1 MAAQSSSPSPQD
13 GSGGGEFSDN
23 LVLQAP
29 QPMREDYI
37 QNAVNFLGHPK
48 VKGSPVFYR
57 RSFLEKKGL
66 TKEEIDEAFRRD
78 PQPNS
83 TDVAAVGSQQA
94 SIPNQSAG
102 TQPYKT
108 VQSPQAVTSSVS
120 TLPIVPQIQPQLSWP
135 RTLIG
140 VGVFLGVGASAAVV
154 LKKWFIPRLKS
165 WTQRAHAEG
174 AENSENELTSKLYEE
189 IKEAI
194 QASASAFSDIA
205 KTNQELLASKD
216 EDKKILTKMAQAFDS
231 QAEAFRS
238 LSESLNRISENR
250 FSQYNIVEDHF
261 QSAPWN
267 GPTNNSWRASQQ
279 INTYNT
285 SPRSDFDSGRH
296 PYMPVPGEP
305 TSGAFPSRSYVEQQ
319 QQRMQRPGYG
329 YQPQMS
335 NDRWS
340 PGTPLTNYHG
350 SPPPY
355 QYHHGAN
362 TIDEAPAP
370 APAPALA
377 PPAESPFQRHWVPP
391 QPPGVVMPEA
401 AAAIRQP
408 RQQGS
413 AAPRSPENAA
423 TEQPQPQPESTDDV
437 AGGVAMAS
445 AGNGE
450 AEQEREA
457 AA

>member
-1 MAAQSSSPSPQD
+1 MAAQSSTPSPQD

-23 LVLQAP
+23 LVIQAP

-66 TKEEIDEAFRRD
+66 TKEEIDEAFHRVPD

-83 TDVAAVGSQQA
+83 TDVAAVGSQQGA

-102 TQPYKT
+102 VQPYKT
-108 VQSPQAVTSSVS
+108 VQSPQAVNAG
-120 TLPIVPQIQPQLSWP
+120 PIVPHAQPQLSWS
-135 RTLIG
+135 RTIIG
-140 VGVFLGVGASAAVV
+140 VGVFLGLGASAAVV
-154 LKKWFIPRLKS
+154 LKKMFVPRLKS
-165 WTQRAHAEG
+165 WIQRAHVEG
-174 AENSENELTSKLYEE
+174 DENSGNELTSKFYEE

-194 QASASAFSDIA
+194 QDSASAFSDIA

-216 EDKKILTKMAQAFDS
+216 EDKKILTRLAQAFDS

-238 LSESLNRISENR
+238 LSESLNHMNENW
-250 FSQYNIVEDHF
+250 FSQYNLMEDPF

-267 GPTNNSWRASQQ
+267 GSSNNSWTASQQ
-279 INTYNT
+279 TNVYNT
-285 SPRSDFDSGRH
+285 SPRSDFDSGRR
-296 PYMPVPGEP
+296 PFIAIPGEP

-319 QQRMQRPGYG
+319 RMQRPGYG
-329 YQPQMS
+329 FQSQMS

-350 SPPPY
+350 ASPPY
-355 QYHHGAN
+355 QYHHGPNA
-362 TIDEAPAP
+362 IDEAPAP
-370 APAPALA
+370 
-377 PPAESPFQRHWVPP
+377 PAESLFQRRWVPP

-408 RQQGS
+408 RQQGAAAQRPSES
-413 AAPRSPENAA
+413 AAS
-423 TEQPQPQPESTDDV
+423 EQPQSDAA
-437 AGGVAMAS
+437 AGGVAMTNA
-445 AGNGE
+445 ANAE
-450 AEQEREA
+450 AEQGREA
-457 AA
+457 AT

>member
-1 MAAQSSSPSPQD
+1 MAAQSSTPSPQD
-13 GSGGGEFSDN
+13 GSGGGELSEN
-23 LVLQAP
+23 LILQAP
-29 QPMREDYI
+29 QPIREDYI

-66 TKEEIDEAFRRD
+66 TKEEIDEAFRRVPD
-78 PQPNS
+78 PQPSS

-102 TQPYKT
+102 VQPYKT
-108 VQSPQAVTSSVS
+108 VQSPQAVNIG
-120 TLPIVPQIQPQLSWP
+120 PMVPDAQPQLSWS

-140 VGVFLGVGASAAVV
+140 VGVFLGVGASAAVA
-154 LKKWFIPRLKS
+154 LKKLFIPRLKS

-174 AENSENELTSKLYEE
+174 DENCDNKLKSKFYEE

-216 EDKKILTKMAQAFDS
+216 EDKKILTSLARAFDL

-238 LSESLNRISENR
+238 LSMSLNHMSENR
-250 FSQYNIVEDHF
+250 FSQYNIMEDHF
-261 QSAPWN
+261 QSSPWN
-267 GPTNNSWRASQQ
+267 GPSNNSWRPSQQ
-279 INTYNT
+279 TNAYNT
-285 SPRSDFDSGRH
+285 SPRNDFDSGRH
-296 PYMPVPGEP
+296 PFIPVPGEP
-305 TSGAFPSRSYVEQQ
+305 TSGAFPRSYVEQQ
-319 QQRMQRPGYG
+319 RTQRSGYG
-329 YQPQMS
+329 FQQQMS

-340 PGTPLTNYHG
+340 PGATPLTNYHG
-350 SPPPY
+350 APPPY
-355 QYHHGAN
+355 QYHHHGVNAV
-362 TIDEAPAP
+362 DEAPAP
-370 APAPALA
+370 APPV
-377 PPAESPFQRHWVPP
+377 ESPFQRRWVPP

-401 AAAIRQP
+401 VAAIRQP
-408 RQQGS
+408 RQPVAAAAAAAA
-413 AAPRSPENAA
+413 AAPRSSESAA
-423 TEQPQPQPESTDDV
+423 TEQPESGDV
-437 AGGVAMAS
+437 AGVAAMAN